1 MLDKILNIFRSKKSI
16 DYVILGAS
24 AAGIS
29 AAKTLRELDKE
40 GSIVI
45 VSKDDKT
52 YSRCM
57 LHHVISNHRTVDAIN
72 FVDEEF
78 MKENNI
84 IWVKGTSVKSLDT
97 NSKKVILENQ
107 AIEYNKL
114 LIATGASAFIPP
126 IKNLREANNVYPLRN
141 IEDAY
146 NIKDKVK
153 KINKVAIIGA
163 GLVGIDAL
171 VGLLEYK
178 NIEVSLVNTGQFI
191 LNKQL
196 DKYSASIYENEFVKK
211 GAKLYQGVS
220 IKEIVVK
227 DNNDVVGISLED
239 GTLVECEMVVVATGV
254 RPNADFIKNTNI
266 SYDKGIVINDKCE
279 TTQKDVY
286 AAGDVV
292 GKNAIW
298 PIAVKQGLVSAYN
311 MYGKERLI
319 DDSFAAKNSMNF
331 MGIATVSLGMVEPI
345 DESYKVAI
353 RKDNNNYK
361 KFIYKDNMIYGA
373 IAQGD
378 ISYIGTITYLIK
390 NKIEIENLENRIF
403 DIGYADFLSLKE
415 NGEFCY
421 NI

>member
-1 MLDKILNIFRSKKSI
+1 M

-45 VSKDDKT
+45 VSKDDKI

-57 LHHVISNHRTVDAIN
+57 LHHVISNHRTVEEIN

-107 AIEYNKL
+107 AIGYNKL

-126 IKNLREANNVYPLRN
+126 IKNLREANNVYPLRD

-196 DKYSASIYENEFVKK
+196 DKYSASTYEKK
-211 GAKLYQGVS
+211 FIENGGKLYQGVA
-220 IKEIVVK
+220 IKEIVIK
-227 DNNDVVGISLED
+227 DNKDIVGILLED
-239 GTLVECEMVVVATGV
+239 GTLVECEMIIVATGV

-266 SYDKGIVINDKCE
+266 SYDKGIVISDKCE

-345 DESYKVAI
+345 DESYEVAI

-361 KFIYKDNMIYGA
+361 KFIYKDNVIYGA
-373 IAQGD
+373 IVQGD